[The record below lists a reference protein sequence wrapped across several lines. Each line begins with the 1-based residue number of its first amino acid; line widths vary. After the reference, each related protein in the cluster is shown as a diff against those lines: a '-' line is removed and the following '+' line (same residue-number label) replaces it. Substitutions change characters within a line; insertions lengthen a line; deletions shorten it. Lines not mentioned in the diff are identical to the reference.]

1 MEVLQVEGGSDT
13 PAITLNKEKEIFEIR
28 GRSLCNDP
36 GSFYRPVMAWM
47 SKYAGQ
53 PLETTELVFRLE
65 YVNIESSKVLYDLL
79 REMEN
84 IPGAK
89 VLWYFHEDDED
100 MEEIGEELAELVR
113 VPFVFKPC

>member
-1 MEVLQVEGGSDT
+1 MEVLQIKEGNDT
-13 PAITLNKEKEIFEIR
+13 PAVILDKERGIFEIQ
-28 GRSLCNDP
+28 GRALCNDP
-36 GSFYRPVMAWM
+36 GSFYQPIIAWM
-47 SKYAGQ
+47 VKYAEQ

-65 YVNIESSKVLYDLL
+65 YVNIESSKILFDLL
-79 REMEN
+79 RVMEN

-113 VPFVFKPC
+113 IPFVFKPC